1 VSSIPAAEA
10 EAPGAGASVPRVVA
24 RAVRQY
30 WAQQLHDRAAALTY
44 YAMMSLF
51 PAVLAGVSLL
61 GLVGGESLVTDAS
74 NYVLDHGADKA
85 TADAVEATLEHIVH
99 ASSGALGVA
108 FVISVGLALNGAS
121 SAFGAAGRALNVI
134 YAVEEDRGFVR
145 RKLADL
151 GMTLVVLAL
160 FVVVLVAVFLGG
172 GIVEDIANGIGL
184 GDTAA
189 TVWRIV
195 RWPLAIAAAVLA
207 YALVYAFAPAIRP
220 PRWRWISPG
229 AAFGVVL
236 WLLASAGFAV
246 YIQNFS
252 NYGAAYGTAGAVIVL
267 LLWVYLSANAFLLG
281 AVLDAELERRA
292 QTRREPPAAVP
303 APG

>member
-1 VSSIPAAEA
+1 VSSIPAAET

-24 RAVRQY
+24 RAVRRY
-30 WAQQLHDRAAALTY
+30 WVGQLYDRAAALTY

-61 GLVGGESLVTDAS
+61 GLVGGEGLVTDAS
-74 NYVLDHGADKA
+74 DYVLDHGADKA
-85 TADAVEATLEHIVH
+85 TADALEATLEHIVN

-108 FVISVGLALNGAS
+108 FVISVGLAINGAS

-134 YAVEEDRGFVR
+134 YGVEEDRGFVR
-145 RKLADL
+145 RKLEDV
-151 GMTLVVLAL
+151 GMTLIVLAL
-160 FVVVLVAVFLGG
+160 FVVVLVAVFLAGG
-172 GIVEDIANGIGL
+172 VVEDIANRIGL

-195 RWPLAIAAAVLA
+195 RWPLAVAAAVLA
-207 YALVYAFAPAIRP
+207 YALVYTFAPAVRP

-229 AAFGVVL
+229 ATFGVVL
-236 WLLASAGFAV
+236 WLLASAGFAL
-246 YIQNFS
+246 YIQHFS

-267 LLWVYLSANAFLLG
+267 LLWIYLSANAFLLG

-292 QTRREPPAAVP
+292 EARREPAAAAA

>member
-1 VSSIPAAEA
+1 MSSVPAADA
-10 EAPGAGASVPRVVA
+10 EAPGEGASVPRVVT
-24 RAVRQY
+24 RSLREY
-30 WAQQLHDRAAALTY
+30 WVKQLYDRAAALTY

-74 NYVLDHGADKA
+74 DYLLDRGADST
-85 TADAVEATLEHIVH
+85 TANAVSGALEHVVK
-99 ASSGALGVA
+99 ANGGALGVA
-108 FVISVGLALNGAS
+108 FVVSVGLAINGAS
-121 SAFGAAGRALNVI
+121 SAFGAAGRALNAI
-134 YAVEEDRGFVR
+134 YGAEETRGFVR
-145 RKLADL
+145 RKLEDV
-151 GMTLVVLAL
+151 GMTLVVMAL

-172 GIVEDIANGIGL
+172 GIVEDVAGAIGL

-189 TVWRIV
+189 TVWRIA
-195 RWPLAIAAAVLA
+195 RWPLAIAAAALA
-207 YALVYAFAPAIRP
+207 YAIVYAYAPAIRP

-229 AAFGVVL
+229 AAFGVAL

-252 NYGAAYGTAGAVIVL
+252 DYGAAYGAAGAVIVL

-281 AVLDAELERRA
+281 AVFDAELERR
-292 QTRREPPAAVP
+292 RSAA
-303 APG
+303 AAGS

>member
-1 VSSIPAAEA
+1 
-10 EAPGAGASVPRVVA
+10 
-24 RAVRQY
+24 
-30 WAQQLHDRAAALTY
+30 
-44 YAMMSLF
+44 MMSLF

-61 GLVGGESLVTDAS
+61 GLVGGESLVTNAS
-74 NYVLDHGADKA
+74 DYVLDHGADKA
-85 TADAVEATLEHIVH
+85 TADAVQATLEHIIH

-108 FVISVGLALNGAS
+108 FVISVGLAINGAS

-134 YAVEEDRGFVR
+134 YGVEEDRGFVR
-145 RKLADL
+145 RKLADV

-207 YALVYAFAPAIRP
+207 YALVYAFAPALRP

-229 AAFGVVL
+229 AAFGVAL
-236 WLLASAGFAV
+236 WLLTSAGFAV

-281 AVLDAELERRA
+281 ALLDVELERRA
-292 QTRREPPAAVP
+292 AARRERP
-303 APG
+303 APATG

>member
-1 VSSIPAAEA
+1 VRSIPAAEA
-10 EAPGAGASVPRVVA
+10 EAPRAGASVPRVVA
-24 RAVRQY
+24 RAVRWY
-30 WAQQLHDRAAALTY
+30 WVGQLYDRAAALTY

-61 GLVGGESLVTDAS
+61 GLVGGEGLVTDAS
-74 NYVLDHGADKA
+74 DYVLDHGADKA
-85 TADAVEATLEHIVH
+85 TADALEATLEHIVN

-108 FVISVGLALNGAS
+108 FVISVGLAINGAS

-145 RKLADL
+145 RKLEDV

-172 GIVEDIANGIGL
+172 GIVEDIANRIGL
-184 GDTAA
+184 GHTAA

-195 RWPLAIAAAVLA
+195 RWPLAVAAAVLA

-220 PRWRWISPG
+220 ARWRWISPG

-236 WLLASAGFAV
+236 WLLASAGFAL
-246 YIQNFS
+246 YLQHFS

-267 LLWVYLSANAFLLG
+267 LLWIYLSANAFLLG

-292 QTRREPPAAVP
+292 EARREPAAAAP

>member
-1 VSSIPAAEA
+1 MSSLPATEA
-10 EAPGAGASVPRVVA
+10 EAPGEGASVLRVVA
-24 RAVRQY
+24 RAARQY
-30 WAQQLHDRAAALTY
+30 WVQQLYDRAAALTY

-61 GLVGGESLVTDAS
+61 GLVGGEGLVTDAS
-74 NYVLDHGADKA
+74 DYVLDHGADQA
-85 TADAVEATLEHIVH
+85 TADAVEATLEHIIN

-108 FVISVGLALNGAS
+108 FVISVALAINGAS
-121 SAFGAAGRALNVI
+121 SSFGAAGRALNVI

-145 RKLADL
+145 RKLGDV

-160 FVVVLVAVFLGG
+160 IVVVLLAVFLGG
-172 GIVEDIANGIGL
+172 GIVEDIAGGIGL

-229 AAFGVVL
+229 AAFGVAL
-236 WLLASAGFAV
+236 WLLTSAGFAV

-281 AVLDAELERRA
+281 ALLDAELELRAAARAERAAARRA
-292 QTRREPPAAVP
+292 
-303 APG
+303 